1 MWTIDAW
8 VAVTVD
14 DDGHCGMGGIL
25 QTQKN
30 ETRISRPLRIVQKTE
45 SIALYRAIEAAI
57 VSAGHMAAE
66 QLIIHLDAPTIV
78 AAVRDG
84 RPPKGCARYATRIRQ
99 QAQHYAVVV
108 TIQYDWGR
116 RWRWRMHWHIWR
128 YCPEVRRKNNG
139 RLNKMK
145 HLFFNSEIWR

>member
-1 MWTIDAW
+1 MLTIDAW

-14 DDGHCGMGGIL
+14 DDGHCGMGVVL

-99 QAQHYAVVV
+99 QAQHYGMAIAV
-108 TIQYDWGR
+108 QYACGYEMALANALANLALLPRQQHQKAWAVKQDDS
-116 RWRWRMHWHIWR
+116 MI
-128 YCPEVRRKNNG
+128 V
-139 RLNKMK
+139 
-145 HLFFNSEIWR
+145 

>member
-1 MWTIDAW
+1 MLTIDAW

-14 DDGHCGMGGIL
+14 DDGHCGMGGVL

-108 TIQYDWGR
+108 TIQYDWGPQ
-116 RWRWRMHWHIWR
+116 MALAHA
-128 YCPEVRRKNNG
+128 
-139 RLNKMK
+139 LA
-145 HLFFNSEIWR
+145 HLAVLPRSQAEKQWAIKQNETLIL